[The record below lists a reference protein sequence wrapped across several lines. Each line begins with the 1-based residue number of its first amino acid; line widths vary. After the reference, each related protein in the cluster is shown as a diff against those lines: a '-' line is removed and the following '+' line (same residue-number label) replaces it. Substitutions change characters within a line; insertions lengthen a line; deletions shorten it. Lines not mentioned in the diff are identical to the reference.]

1 MVAMLLTF
9 AHAGH
14 VVVDTLV
21 FGGPVV
27 LLGGAVLLFAKFE
40 QRLAPRG
47 GEGDEAAPPPA
58 G

>member
-1 MVAMLLTF
+1 MLLTF

-14 VVVDTLV
+14 VLVDTLV

-27 LLGGAVLLFAKFE
+27 LVGGTVLLFAKFE
-40 QRLAPRG
+40 QRLSPRG
-47 GEGDEAAPPPA
+47 DGDEPAPPPA

>member
-1 MVAMLLTF
+1 MLLTF

-40 QRLAPRG
+40 QRLAPRD
-47 GEGDEAAPPPA
+47 GEGDEAAPPSA

>member
-1 MVAMLLTF
+1 MLPIF

-14 VVVDTLV
+14 VLLDTLV

-27 LLGGAVLLFAKFE
+27 LIGGAVLLFAKFE
-40 QRLAPRG
+40 SRLSPRQG
-47 GEGDEAAPPPA
+47 PDDGAPPPP